1 MNNAYEWQIALACF
15 LLFPVQGLNHT
26 ISALVSGLVI
36 ENVRLDQEKTSM
48 LKELQNCILCVTADG
63 HYFVQKGL
71 YWSAFH
77 TCSFGELVFLRLLLF
92 SVCSL
97 FLICIM
103 IVCIDARCSVIDIVL
118 TLTGE
123 NRRIVL

>member
-1 MNNAYEWQIALACF
+1 MNNAYEWQTALACF

-26 ISALVSGLVI
+26 IAALVSGLVI
-36 ENVRLDQEKTSM
+36 ENVRLDQEKTSI
-48 LKELQNCILCVTADG
+48 LKELQNCILCVTADR

-77 TCSFGELVFLRLLLF
+77 TSSFGELVFLCFLFF
-92 SVCSL
+92 SVCSV

-103 IVCIDARCSVIDIVL
+103 IVCIDARCSVIL
-118 TLTGE
+118 FSL
-123 NRRIVL
+123 